1 MDEKFGK
8 CDPLVPL
15 VNFRREKTLQ
25 AIFRFWEL
33 VIIDSQV
40 NQWSTWNDTTDL
52 GPPGVGY
59 LDMYLYHIGNNRVQT
74 VGPQQLDQPT

>member
-1 MDEKFGK
+1 MNEKFGK
-8 CDPLVPL
+8 CDPLVPP

-40 NQWSTWNDTTDL
+40 DQRSTWNDTTGL

-59 LDMYLYHIGNNRVQT
+59 VSISYRK
-74 VGPQQLDQPT
+74 